1 MSAADMHAGLLK
13 LQKSGFAM
21 ISVASLPPILDA
33 AIDIT
38 ASLSKECIPQL
49 TRLGSSSVAVKV
61 QKRLLFTL
69 QADVG
74 GRTLIGQQALD
85 DMLDKL
91 QAPASSSPGIAYKD
105 TLVLRQYSAYLTTP
119 KQVELKAICDKSL
132 AAGGQVVPV
141 SHPASSSSSAAAAH
155 EPPKKRKRV
164 GKADKDNLDLEALF
178 KN

>member
-1 MSAADMHAGLLK
+1 MLVFWRCRKG
-13 LQKSGFAM
+13 GF
-21 ISVASLPPILDA
+21 SKVSLASLPPILDV

-49 TRLGSSSVAVKV
+49 TRLGSSLVAQKV

-85 DMLDKL
+85 GMFDKL
-91 QAPASSSPGIAYKD
+91 QAPASSSAVIAYKD

-141 SHPASSSSSAAAAH
+141 SHPASSSSSSAAAAP
-155 EPPKKRKRV
+155 EPPKKKKRTV
-164 GKADKDNLDLEALF
+164 KGDKENLDLEALF
-178 KN
+178 KK